1 MQLFYFTTPTLGC
14 DNDHRVISSFLSA
27 GPRLL
32 KPRSSLCLVFDTV
45 VVVVAVV
52 VVIYH
57 SRRVMVVER
66 CYTRTFDFITLFFSS
81 LSFARSM
88 LRLSERKRKT
98 TNKVLFC
105 LSTKRGMRE
114 VTKR

>member
-66 CYTRTFDFITLFFSS
+66 CYTRTFDFITLFFLKSV
-81 LSFARSM
+81 FRSKHAAV
-88 LRLSERKRKT
+88 KRK
-98 TNKVLFC
+98 KAEDYKQSLVSL
-105 LSTKRGMRE
+105 KH
-114 VTKR
+114 